1 MTKSDLFK
9 AAHKIARETK
19 AIAGSYRIA
28 FACALKDL
36 YAGIAAAEAKSVA
49 QILEDC
55 GCQHWERGEMDRIYI
70 NRNAREVIKAAG
82 FKQLSSGKFENA
94 SGGWMT
100 SGSMTSICTNAFY
113 DCKAQEWNFSRC
125 GGSFNFEAAK
135 NLWINAFA
143 A

>member
-36 YAGIAAAEAKSVA
+36 YAGIAAAEEAKSA
-49 QILEDC
+49 FQIAFEHFAEC
-55 GCQHWERGEMDRIYI
+55 GKVYTYRNGDEAVFVRPEQLGIDAPRRIKQNRI
-70 NRNAREVIKAAG
+70 NVVI
-82 FKQLSSGKFENA
+82 
-94 SGGWMT
+94 T
-100 SGSMTSICTNAFY
+100 
-113 DCKAQEWNFSRC
+113 CKAD
-125 GGSFNFEAAK
+125 GSYEASYSDAY
-135 NLWINAFA
+135 NSGCSTIARAIEAMFA